1 MKNKLWKAL
10 ITCLLVVALLSVS
23 VWAVT
28 DTVKNLEA
36 HYTGISLVVNG
47 VQVTPKDANGKV
59 VDPFIVDGTTY
70 LPVRAVAS
78 ALGEDVNWEGSTRTV
93 YIGEIP
99 GQETNWMKK
108 LPPYHLENGSFALDG
123 SDTSQYFTVSGM
135 KHTIGVLAGMN
146 RTDSSDGITDIIWNT
161 NSLYQSMEFTIGH
174 SENNSKMGETNST
187 VDITVK
193 IYLGGEFYD
202 SVKLNWSDP
211 PTTVVVDLDY
221 CENVRLE
228 LINTAYY
235 YGATYGLYDI
245 SFA

>member
-1 MKNKLWKAL
+1 MKSKLWKAV

-78 ALGEDVNWEGSTRTV
+78 ALGEEVSWEGSTRTV

-108 LPPYHLENGSFALDG
+108 LPPYHLSKDNYSFLFDG
-123 SDTSQYFTVSGM
+123 SDTSQYFTVSGV
-135 KHTIGVLAGMN
+135 KHTV
-146 RTDSSDGITDIIWNT
+146 GIYAHMWDRHSCDIIWNT
-161 NSLYQSMEFTIGH
+161 NSLYQSLKFTIGH
-174 SENNSKMGETNST
+174 AESNTTKSGENDTRN
-187 VDITVK
+187 ITVK
-193 IYLGGEFYD
+193 IYLGGEYYD
-202 SVKLNWSDP
+202 SVDLNWSDP
-211 PTTVVVDLDY
+211 PTTVTVDLDY
-221 CENVRLE
+221 CDNVRLE
-228 LINTAYY
+228 LVN
-235 YGATYGLYDI
+235 ATYQATSYGLYDI
-245 SFA
+245 SFS

>member
-10 ITCLLVVALLSVS
+10 IACLLVVALLSVS

-78 ALGEDVNWEGSTRTV
+78 ALGEDVGWEGSTRTV

-108 LPPYHLENGSFALDG
+108 LPPYHLTYNGNWSFLFDG
-123 SDTSQYFTVSGM
+123 SDASQSFTVSGV
-135 KHTIGVLAGMN
+135 KHSLGVSAN
-146 RTDSSDGITDIIWNT
+146 VQGICNIIWNT
-161 NSLYQSMEFTIGH
+161 NSLYQSMRFTIGH
-174 SENNSKMGETNST
+174 SEENTIAKVTNGTS
-187 VDITVK
+187 DITVY
-193 IYLGGEFYD
+193 IYLGGEYYD
-202 SVKLNWSDP
+202 SVDVNWSDP
-211 PTTVVVDLDY
+211 PTTVTINLDY

-228 LINTAYY
+228 LKNKSNYPSS
-235 YGATYGLYDI
+235 YGLFDI
-245 SFA
+245 SFS

>member
-1 MKNKLWKAL
+1 MKNKLWKAVV
-10 ITCLLVVALLSVS
+10 TCLLVVALLSVS

-78 ALGEDVNWEGSTRTV
+78 ALGEDVSWEGSTRTV

-108 LPPYHLENGSFALDG
+108 LPPYSLSSDG
-123 SDTSQYFTVSGM
+123 GFICDGTDHTKYFTVSGV
-135 KHTIGVLAGMN
+135 KQTE
-146 RTDSSDGITDIIWNT
+146 GIYVDMGYNYSWGINHETVNVIWNT
-161 NSLYQSMEFTIGH
+161 NSLYKTMKCTIGY
-174 SENNSKMGETNST
+174 SETRGGERNININ
-187 VDITVK
+187 V
-193 IYLGGEFYD
+193 YLDGEFYD
-202 SVKLNWSDP
+202 AFPLVWSDP
-211 PTTVVVDLDY
+211 PKTFSIDLDY
-221 CENVRLE
+221 CSNVRFE
-228 LINTAYY
+228 FQGSSYSVAY
-235 YGATYGLYDI
+235 GMYDI
-245 SFA
+245 SFE

>member
-78 ALGEDVNWEGSTRTV
+78 ALGEDVSWEGSTRTV

-108 LPPYHLENGSFALDG
+108 LPPYHLENKNSVALDG
-123 SDTSQYFTVSGM
+123 SDASQYFTVSGV
-135 KHTIGVLAGMN
+135 KHPIGIFAYINSQHNGGN
-146 RTDSSDGITDIIWNT
+146 SNIIWNT
-161 NSLYQSMEFTIGH
+161 NSLYQNMKFTIGH
-174 SENNSKMGETNST
+174 SETAIDNDNYS
-187 VDITVK
+187 VDIAVK
-193 IYLGGEFYD
+193 IYLGGVFYD
-202 SVKLNWSDP
+202 SVELSWSDP
-211 PTTVVVDLDY
+211 PTTVSVDLDY
-221 CENVRLE
+221 CDNVRLE
-228 LINTAYY
+228 LVNSTEWNRPTAY
-235 YGATYGLYDI
+235 GIYDI
-245 SFA
+245 SFE

>member
-47 VQVTPKDANGKV
+47 VQVIPKDANGKV

-78 ALGEDVNWEGSTRTV
+78 ALGEEVSWEGSTRTV

-108 LPPYHLENGSFALDG
+108 LPPYSLTQNESYICDG
-123 SDTSQYFTVSGM
+123 TDHTKYFTVSGV
-135 KHTIGVLAGMN
+135 KQTE
-146 RTDSSDGITDIIWNT
+146 GIYVYMGGSYATVNSIWNT
-161 NSLYQSMEFTIGH
+161 NSLYKTMECTIGH
-174 SENNSKMGETNST
+174 SETNLSSRANNN
-187 VDITVK
+187 VDIIVN
-193 IYLGGEFYD
+193 IFLDGEFYD
-202 SVKLNWSDP
+202 SVPLVWSDP
-211 PTTVVVDLDY
+211 PKTISVDLDY
-221 CENVRLE
+221 CSNVRFEFKGTSYGVAYGMYNISLE
-228 LINTAYY
+228 
-235 YGATYGLYDI
+235 
-245 SFA
+245 